1 MAMSVLGELMT
12 TTKKVWPPRLMKE
25 GVLSPRLLFLGL
37 VGVMLLVFG
46 SMYETQPARPQQ
58 LAPAE
63 PSRSVTAPR
72 SYEEALEVKL
82 ANLLSQVKGAGSVAV
97 SITLE
102 SGLTQE
108 YARNTVRESRTIQE
122 RDTSGGVRTTTEN
135 KESDQVLLGR
145 ENGIDRPVM
154 VRETKPAVKGVLVIA
169 EGAADSAVKAS
180 LTRAVEAGLGLPPYK
195 ITVLPQRK

>member
-1 MAMSVLGELMT
+1 MSVLGEFVT
-12 TTKKVWPPRLMKE
+12 TTKKIWPARLVKE
-25 GVLSPRLLFLGL
+25 GVLNTRLLLLGL
-37 VGVMLLVFG
+37 VGVLLLVFG
-46 SMYETQPARPQQ
+46 SLYEPSPAKPQQ
-58 LAPAE
+58 VAPAE
-63 PSRSVTAPR
+63 PARSIGSPR
-72 SYEEALEVKL
+72 SYEEALEAKL
-82 ANLLSQVKGAGSVAV
+82 ANLLSQVKGAGAVAV

-102 SGLTQE
+102 NGVTQE

-122 RDTSGGVRTTTEN
+122 RDTSGGVRTTTES

-169 EGAADSAVKAS
+169 EGAADSVVKAN

>member
-1 MAMSVLGELMT
+1 MAMSVLGEIMT
-12 TTKKVWPPRLMKE
+12 NTKKIWPARLMKE
-25 GVLSPRLLFLGL
+25 GVLSPRLVLLGL
-37 VGVMLLVFG
+37 VGVILLAFG
-46 SMYETQPARPQQ
+46 SLYEAPPATRQQ
-58 LAPAE
+58 AAPAE
-63 PSRSVTAPR
+63 PSRSMAAPR
-72 SYEEALEVKL
+72 SYEEALEAKL
-82 ANLLSQVKGAGSVAV
+82 ANLLSQVKGAGAVAV

-102 SGLTQE
+102 SGITQE
-108 YARNTVRESRTIQE
+108 FAHNTVRESRTIQE
-122 RDTSGGVRTTTEN
+122 RDTSGGVRTTTES

-145 ENGIDRPVM
+145 DNGIDRPVM

>member
-1 MAMSVLGELMT
+1 MSVLGEIMT
-12 TTKKVWPPRLMKE
+12 TTKKLWPARLLKE
-25 GVLSPRLLFLGL
+25 GVLSPRLVLLGL
-37 VGVMLLVFG
+37 VGVLLLVFG
-46 SMYETQPARPQQ
+46 SLYDATPAKPQQ
-58 LAPAE
+58 TVPSE
-63 PSRSVTAPR
+63 PSRSAVVPR
-72 SYEEALEVKL
+72 SYEEALEAKL
-82 ANLLSQVKGAGSVAV
+82 ANLLSQVRGAGAVAV

-122 RDTSGGVRTTTEN
+122 RDTSGGIRTTTES

-154 VRETKPAVKGVLVIA
+154 VRETKPVVKGVLVIA
-169 EGAADSAVKAS
+169 EGAADSTVKAS
-180 LTRAVEAGLGLPPYK
+180 LTRAVEAGLGLPSYK

>member
-1 MAMSVLGELMT
+1 MAVSVLGELMT
-12 TTKKVWPPRLMKE
+12 TTKKVWPTRLMKE
-25 GVLSPRLLFLGL
+25 GVLSPRLVLLGL
-37 VGVMLLVFG
+37 VGVMLLAFG
-46 SMYETQPARPQQ
+46 SLYEAPPAMPQQ
-58 LAPAE
+58 VAPAE
-63 PSRSVTAPR
+63 PSRNAAVPR
-72 SYEEALEVKL
+72 SYEEALEAKL

-122 RDTSGGVRTTTEN
+122 RDTAGGVRTTTES

-145 ENGIDRPVM
+145 DNGIDRPVM